1 MADSIQ
7 WFATITGIC
16 AACLVSLNLGRRR
29 TGFGFIVFTFS
40 SVAWIV
46 FAVLSS
52 ETPLA
57 IQNVVLTVINI
68 IGVYRWLVVRP
79 ADGPPADANHQS

>member
-1 MADSIQ
+1 MHDTIQ

-16 AACLVSLNLGRRR
+16 AACMVSLNLGRRP
-29 TGFGFIVFTFS
+29 TGYGFVVFTFS
-40 SVAWIV
+40 SLAWIT

-57 IQNVVLTVINI
+57 IQNVV
-68 IGVYRWLVVRP
+68 
-79 ADGPPADANHQS
+79 